1 MLNILV
7 QKNLNSTHYT
17 VSTAG
22 DMFNHFDTAHKC
34 DGQNYHCKKY
44 ALQYLHMAKWQHRN
58 ENSLNLCL
66 RTGHTGINGYLTV
79 WYCTTCN
86 QSKHK

>member
-44 ALQYLHMAKWQHRN
+44 ALQYLHMAK
-58 ENSLNLCL
+58 
-66 RTGHTGINGYLTV
+66 
-79 WYCTTCN
+79 
-86 QSKHK
+86 